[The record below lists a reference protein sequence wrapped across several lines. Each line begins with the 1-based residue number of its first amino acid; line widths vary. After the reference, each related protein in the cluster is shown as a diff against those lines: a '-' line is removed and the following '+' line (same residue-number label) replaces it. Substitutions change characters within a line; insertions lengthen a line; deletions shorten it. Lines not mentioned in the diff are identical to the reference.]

1 MMRMTEKVK
10 LGIIGYGAEGGM
22 YAGFFKNNDER
33 LNDNIELAAICDNDP
48 AKKAKVAEDFPGL
61 PFFDNYLDL
70 LDSGVVNAIVTT
82 VPHYDHCVI
91 GIDALKRGIH
101 LLGEKPAGVYTKDVE
116 RLIAVAD
123 ENPETTFAIF
133 FNQRTNPLYR
143 RVKQLMDEKAIG
155 DLQRATWMITTWWR
169 PQGYYNQSAWRA
181 TWGGEG
187 GGVLVNQAPHQLDL
201 LQWICGKPEKVYAKL
216 QYGAGRNI
224 VVENEVNALLDF
236 GNGATGS
243 FITCTN
249 DIVGTDRFEIFGTKG
264 KIIVEDSK
272 KLVVKQLVAPE
283 AELSENMNMQ
293 DVMKL
298 FMGQIN
304 MSDYV
309 TVTEEEF
316 ETPQGLQHI
325 SVLNNF
331 ADHVVKGEPLLANG
345 REGINGVT
353 LANAM
358 HLSSWLDKEVDY
370 NVDGDLYLA
379 ELNKRIAE
387 EGKFDTKK

>member
-1 MMRMTEKVK
+1 MTEKVK

-33 LNDNIELAAICDNDP
+33 LNDNIELVAICDNDP
-48 AKKAKVAEDFPGL
+48 AKKEKVAADFPGL
-61 PFFDNYLDL
+61 PFFDNYMDMLE
-70 LDSGVVNAIVTT
+70 SGVVNAIVTT

-101 LLGEKPAGVYTKDVE
+101 LLGEKPAGVYTKEVE
-116 RLIAVAD
+116 RLIAAAD
-123 ENPETTFAIF
+123 ENPESTFAIF
-133 FNQRTNPLYR
+133 FNQRTNPLYQK
-143 RVKQLMDEKAIG
+143 VKQLMDDKAIG
-155 DLQRATWMITTWWR
+155 DLQRATWIITTWWR

-201 LQWICGKPEKVYAKL
+201 LQWICGKPEKVFAKL
-216 QYGAGRNI
+216 QYGVGREI
-224 VVENEVNALLDF
+224 IVENEVNALLDF

-249 DIVGTDRFEIFGTKG
+249 DLVGTDRFEIFGTKG
-264 KIIVEDSK
+264 KIVVEDSK
-272 KLVVKQLVAPE
+272 KLIVKQLTAPE
-283 AELSENMNMQ
+283 AELSEKMDMS
-293 DVMKL
+293 DVMKI
-298 FMGQIN
+298 FMGQVD
-304 MSDYV
+304 MAQYV
-309 TVTEEEF
+309 TETEEEF
-316 ETPQGLQHI
+316 TTVFGQQHI
-325 SVLNNF
+325 DVLNNF
-331 ADHVVKGEPLLANG
+331 ADHVVNGAPLLANG

-370 NVDGDLYLA
+370 NVDGDQYLA

-387 EGKFDTKK
+387 EGKFETRK

>member
-1 MMRMTEKVK
+1 MKMTEKVK

-33 LNDNIELAAICDNDP
+33 LNDNIELAAVCDNDP

-70 LDSGVVNAIVTT
+70 LESGIVNAIVTT
-82 VPHYDHCVI
+82 VPHYDHCVM
-91 GIDALKRGIH
+91 GIAALERGIH

-116 RLIAVAD
+116 RLI
-123 ENPETTFAIF
+123 ETSKKHPETTFAIF

-155 DLQRATWMITTWWR
+155 DLQRATWIITTWWR

-272 KLVVKQLVAPE
+272 KLIVKQLTAPE
-283 AELSENMNMQ
+283 AELSENMDMQ
-293 DVMKL
+293 DVMRL
-298 FMGQIN
+298 FMGQVN
-304 MSDYV
+304 MEDYV
-309 TVTEEEF
+309 KVTEEEF
-316 ETPQGLQHI
+316 VTPQGLQHI

-331 ADHVVKGEPLLANG
+331 ADHIVNGEPLLANG
-345 REGINGVT
+345 EEGINGVT
-353 LANAM
+353 MANAM

-387 EGKFDTKK
+387 EGKFEQKK

>member
-1 MMRMTEKVK
+1 MKMTEKVK

-33 LNDNIELAAICDNDP
+33 LNDNIELAAVCDNDP

-70 LDSGVVNAIVTT
+70 LESGIVNAIVTT
-82 VPHYDHCVI
+82 VPHYDHCVMEI
-91 GIDALKRGIH
+91 AALERGIH

-116 RLIAVAD
+116 RLI
-123 ENPETTFAIF
+123 ETSKKHPETTFAIF

-155 DLQRATWMITTWWR
+155 DLQRATWIITTWWR

-216 QYGAGRNI
+216 QYGAGRDI

-272 KLVVKQLVAPE
+272 KLIVKQLTAPE
-283 AELSENMNMQ
+283 AELSENMDMQ
-293 DVMKL
+293 DVMRL
-298 FMGQIN
+298 FMGQVN
-304 MSDYV
+304 MEDYV
-309 TVTEEEF
+309 KVTEEEF
-316 ETPQGLQHI
+316 VTPQGLQHI

-331 ADHVVKGEPLLANG
+331 ADHIVNGEPLLANG
-345 REGINGVT
+345 EEGINGVT

-387 EGKFDTKK
+387 EGKFEQKK

>member
-1 MMRMTEKVK
+1 MKMTEKVK

-33 LNDNIELAAICDNDP
+33 LNDNIELAAVCDNDP

-70 LDSGVVNAIVTT
+70 LESGIVNAIVTT
-82 VPHYDHCVI
+82 VPHYDHCVM
-91 GIDALKRGIH
+91 GIAALERGIH

-116 RLIAVAD
+116 RLI
-123 ENPETTFAIF
+123 ETSKKHPETTFAIF

-155 DLQRATWMITTWWR
+155 DLQRATWIITTWWR

-224 VVENEVNALLDF
+224 VVEYEVNARLDF
-236 GNGATGS
+236 GKGATAS
-243 FITCTN
+243 LITYTN

-272 KLVVKQLVAPE
+272 KLIVKQLTAPE
-283 AELSENMNMQ
+283 AELSENMDMQ
-293 DVMKL
+293 DVMRL
-298 FMGQIN
+298 FMGQVN
-304 MSDYV
+304 MEDYV
-309 TVTEEEF
+309 KVTEEEF
-316 ETPQGLQHI
+316 VTPQGLQHI

-331 ADHVVKGEPLLANG
+331 ADHIVNGEPLLANG
-345 REGINGVT
+345 EEGINGVT

-387 EGKFDTKK
+387 EGKFEQKK

>member
-1 MMRMTEKVK
+1 MTEKVK

-33 LNDNIELAAICDNDP
+33 LNDNIELAAVCDNDP

-70 LDSGVVNAIVTT
+70 LESGIVNAIVTT
-82 VPHYDHCVI
+82 VPHYDHCVM
-91 GIDALKRGIH
+91 GIAALERGIH

-116 RLIAVAD
+116 RLI
-123 ENPETTFAIF
+123 ETSKKHPETTFAIF

-155 DLQRATWMITTWWR
+155 DLQRATWIITTWWR

-272 KLVVKQLVAPE
+272 KLIVKQLTAPE
-283 AELSENMNMQ
+283 AELSENMDMQ
-293 DVMKL
+293 DVMRL
-298 FMGQIN
+298 FMGQVN
-304 MSDYV
+304 MEDYV
-309 TVTEEEF
+309 KVTEEEF
-316 ETPQGLQHI
+316 VTPQGLQHI

-331 ADHVVKGEPLLANG
+331 ADHIVNGEPLLANG
-345 REGINGVT
+345 EEGINGVI

-387 EGKFDTKK
+387 EGKFEQKK

>member
-1 MMRMTEKVK
+1 MTEKVK

-70 LDSGVVNAIVTT
+70 LESGIVNAIVTT
-82 VPHYDHCVI
+82 VPHYDHCVM
-91 GIDALKRGIH
+91 GIAALERGIH

-116 RLIAVAD
+116 RLI
-123 ENPETTFAIF
+123 ETSKKHPETTFAIF

-155 DLQRATWMITTWWR
+155 DLQRATWIITTWWR

-272 KLVVKQLVAPE
+272 KLIVKQLTAPE
-283 AELSENMNMQ
+283 AELSENMDMQ
-293 DVMKL
+293 DVMRL
-298 FMGQIN
+298 FMGQVN
-304 MSDYV
+304 MEDYV
-309 TVTEEEF
+309 KVTEEEF
-316 ETPQGLQHI
+316 VTPQGLQHI

-331 ADHVVKGEPLLANG
+331 ADHIVNGEPLLANG
-345 REGINGVT
+345 EEGINGVT

-387 EGKFDTKK
+387 EGKFEQKK

>member
-1 MMRMTEKVK
+1 MMKMTEKVK

-33 LNDNIELAAICDNDP
+33 LNDNIELAAVCDNDP

-70 LDSGVVNAIVTT
+70 LESGIVNAIVTT
-82 VPHYDHCVI
+82 VPHYDHCVM
-91 GIDALKRGIH
+91 GIAALERGIH

-116 RLIAVAD
+116 RLI
-123 ENPETTFAIF
+123 ETSKKHPETTFAIF

-155 DLQRATWMITTWWR
+155 DLQRATWIITTWWR

-216 QYGAGRNI
+216 QYGAGRDI

-272 KLVVKQLVAPE
+272 KLIVKQLTAPE
-283 AELSENMNMQ
+283 AELSENMDMQ
-293 DVMKL
+293 DVMRL
-298 FMGQIN
+298 FMGQVN
-304 MSDYV
+304 MEDYV
-309 TVTEEEF
+309 KVTEEEF
-316 ETPQGLQHI
+316 VTPQGLQHI

-331 ADHVVKGEPLLANG
+331 ADHIVNGEPLLANG
-345 REGINGVT
+345 EEGINGVT

-387 EGKFDTKK
+387 EGKFEQKK

>member
-1 MMRMTEKVK
+1 MTEKVK

-33 LNDNIELAAICDNDP
+33 LNDNIELAAVCDNDP

-70 LDSGVVNAIVTT
+70 LESGIVNAIVTT
-82 VPHYDHCVI
+82 VPHYDHCVM
-91 GIDALKRGIH
+91 GIAALERGIH

-116 RLIAVAD
+116 RLI
-123 ENPETTFAIF
+123 ETSKKHPETTFAIF

-155 DLQRATWMITTWWR
+155 DLQRATWIITTWWR

-264 KIIVEDSK
+264 KIIVENSK
-272 KLVVKQLVAPE
+272 KLIVKQLTAPE
-283 AELSENMNMQ
+283 AELSENMDMQ
-293 DVMKL
+293 DVMRL
-298 FMGQIN
+298 FMGQVN
-304 MSDYV
+304 MEDYV
-309 TVTEEEF
+309 KVTEEEF
-316 ETPQGLQHI
+316 VTPQGLQHI

-331 ADHVVKGEPLLANG
+331 ADHIVNGEPLLANG
-345 REGINGVT
+345 EEGINGVT

-379 ELNKRIAE
+379 ELNKRIVE
-387 EGKFDTKK
+387 EGKFEQKK

>member
-33 LNDNIELAAICDNDP
+33 LNDNIELVAICDNDP
-48 AKKAKVAEDFPGL
+48 AKKEKVAADFPGL
-61 PFFDNYLDL
+61 PFFDNYMDMLE
-70 LDSGVVNAIVTT
+70 SGVVNAIVTT

-101 LLGEKPAGVYTKDVE
+101 LLGEKPAGVYTKEVE
-116 RLIAVAD
+116 RLIAAAD
-123 ENPETTFAIF
+123 ENPESTFAIF
-133 FNQRTNPLYR
+133 FNQRTNPLYQK
-143 RVKQLMDEKAIG
+143 VKQLMDDKAIG
-155 DLQRATWMITTWWR
+155 DLQRATWIITTWWR

-201 LQWICGKPEKVYAKL
+201 LQWICGKPEKVFAKL
-216 QYGAGRNI
+216 QYGVGREI

-249 DIVGTDRFEIFGTKG
+249 DLVGTDRFEIFGTKG
-264 KIIVEDSK
+264 KIVVEDSK
-272 KLVVKQLVAPE
+272 KLIVKQLTAPE
-283 AELSENMNMQ
+283 AELSEKMDMS
-293 DVMKL
+293 DVMKI
-298 FMGQIN
+298 FMGQVD
-304 MSDYV
+304 MAQYV
-309 TVTEEEF
+309 TETEEEF
-316 ETPQGLQHI
+316 TTVFGQQHI
-325 SVLNNF
+325 DVLNNF
-331 ADHVVKGEPLLANG
+331 ADHVVNGAPLLANG

-370 NVDGDLYLA
+370 NVDGDQYLA

-387 EGKFDTKK
+387 EGKFETRK

>member
-1 MMRMTEKVK
+1 MTEKVK

-33 LNDNIELAAICDNDP
+33 LNDNIELAAVCDNDP

-70 LDSGVVNAIVTT
+70 LESGIVNAIVTT
-82 VPHYDHCVI
+82 VPHYDHCVM
-91 GIDALKRGIH
+91 GIAALERGIH

-116 RLIAVAD
+116 HLI
-123 ENPETTFAIF
+123 ETSKKHPETTFAIF

-155 DLQRATWMITTWWR
+155 DLQRATWIITTWWR

-272 KLVVKQLVAPE
+272 KLIVKQLTAPE
-283 AELSENMNMQ
+283 AELSENMDMQ
-293 DVMKL
+293 DVMRL
-298 FMGQIN
+298 FMGQVN
-304 MSDYV
+304 MEDYV
-309 TVTEEEF
+309 KVTEEEF
-316 ETPQGLQHI
+316 VTPQGLQHI

-331 ADHVVKGEPLLANG
+331 ADHIVNGEPLLANG
-345 REGINGVT
+345 EEGINGVT

-387 EGKFDTKK
+387 EGKFEQKK

>member
-1 MMRMTEKVK
+1 MKMTEKVK

-33 LNDNIELAAICDNDP
+33 LNDNIELAAVCDNDP

-70 LDSGVVNAIVTT
+70 LESGIVNAIVTT
-82 VPHYDHCVI
+82 VPHYDHCVM
-91 GIDALKRGIH
+91 GIAALERGIH

-116 RLIAVAD
+116 RLI
-123 ENPETTFAIF
+123 ETSKKHPETTFAIF

-155 DLQRATWMITTWWR
+155 DLQRATWIITTWWR

-216 QYGAGRNI
+216 QYGAGRDI

-272 KLVVKQLVAPE
+272 KLIVKQLTAPE
-283 AELSENMNMQ
+283 AELSENMDMQ
-293 DVMKL
+293 DVMRL
-298 FMGQIN
+298 FMGQVN
-304 MSDYV
+304 MEDYV
-309 TVTEEEF
+309 KVTEEEF
-316 ETPQGLQHI
+316 VTPQGLQHI

-331 ADHVVKGEPLLANG
+331 ADHIVNGEPLLANG
-345 REGINGVT
+345 EEGINGVT

-387 EGKFDTKK
+387 EGKFEQRK

>member
-1 MMRMTEKVK
+1 MKMTEKVK

-33 LNDNIELAAICDNDP
+33 LNDNIELAAVCDIDP

-70 LDSGVVNAIVTT
+70 LESGIVNAIVTT
-82 VPHYDHCVI
+82 VPHYDHCVM
-91 GIDALKRGIH
+91 GIAALERGIH

-116 RLIAVAD
+116 RLI
-123 ENPETTFAIF
+123 ETSKKHPETTFAIF

-155 DLQRATWMITTWWR
+155 DLQRATWIITTWWR

-272 KLVVKQLVAPE
+272 KLIVKQLTAPE
-283 AELSENMNMQ
+283 AELSENMDMQ
-293 DVMKL
+293 DVMRH
-298 FMGQIN
+298 FMGQVN
-304 MSDYV
+304 MEDYV
-309 TVTEEEF
+309 KVTEEEF
-316 ETPQGLQHI
+316 VTPQGLQHI

-331 ADHVVKGEPLLANG
+331 ADHIVNGEPLLANG
-345 REGINGVT
+345 EEGINGVT

-387 EGKFDTKK
+387 EGKFEQKK

>member
-1 MMRMTEKVK
+1 MTEKVK

-33 LNDNIELAAICDNDP
+33 LNDNIELAAVCDIDP

-70 LDSGVVNAIVTT
+70 LESGIVNAIVTT
-82 VPHYDHCVI
+82 VPHYDHCVM
-91 GIDALKRGIH
+91 GIAALERGIH

-116 RLIAVAD
+116 RLI
-123 ENPETTFAIF
+123 ETSKKHPETTFAIF

-143 RVKQLMDEKAIG
+143 RVKQLMDDKAIG
-155 DLQRATWMITTWWR
+155 DLQRATWIITTWWR

-272 KLVVKQLVAPE
+272 KLIVKQLTAPE
-283 AELSENMNMQ
+283 AELSENMDMQ
-293 DVMKL
+293 DVMRL
-298 FMGQIN
+298 FMGQVN
-304 MSDYV
+304 MEDYV
-309 TVTEEEF
+309 KVTEEEF
-316 ETPQGLQHI
+316 VTPQGLQHI

-331 ADHVVKGEPLLANG
+331 ADHIVNGEPLLANG
-345 REGINGVT
+345 EEGINGVT

-379 ELNKRIAE
+379 ELNKRIVE
-387 EGKFDTKK
+387 EGKFEQKK

>member
-1 MMRMTEKVK
+1 
-10 LGIIGYGAEGGM
+10 M

-61 PFFDNYLDL
+61 PFFDNYLYL
-70 LDSGVVNAIVTT
+70 LESGIVNAIVTT
-82 VPHYDHCVI
+82 VPHYDHCVM
-91 GIDALKRGIH
+91 GIAALERGIH

-116 RLIAVAD
+116 RLI
-123 ENPETTFAIF
+123 ETSKKHPETTFAIF

-155 DLQRATWMITTWWR
+155 DLQRATWIITTWWR

-272 KLVVKQLVAPE
+272 KLIVKQLTAPE
-283 AELSENMNMQ
+283 AELSENMDMQ
-293 DVMKL
+293 DVMRL
-298 FMGQIN
+298 FMGQVN
-304 MSDYV
+304 MEDYV
-309 TVTEEEF
+309 KVTEEEF
-316 ETPQGLQHI
+316 VTPQGLQHI

-331 ADHVVKGEPLLANG
+331 ADHIVNGEPLLANG
-345 REGINGVT
+345 EEGINGVT

-387 EGKFDTKK
+387 EGKFEQKK

>member
-1 MMRMTEKVK
+1 MKMTEKVK

-33 LNDNIELAAICDNDP
+33 LNDNIELAAVCDIDP

-61 PFFDNYLDL
+61 LFFDNYLDL
-70 LDSGVVNAIVTT
+70 LESGIVNAIVTT
-82 VPHYDHCVI
+82 VPHYDHCVM
-91 GIDALKRGIH
+91 GIAALERGIH

-116 RLIAVAD
+116 RLI
-123 ENPETTFAIF
+123 ETSKKHPETTFAIF

-155 DLQRATWMITTWWR
+155 DLQRATWIITTWWR

-216 QYGAGRNI
+216 QYGAGRDI

-272 KLVVKQLVAPE
+272 KLIVKQLTAPE
-283 AELSENMNMQ
+283 AELSENMDMQ
-293 DVMKL
+293 DVMRL
-298 FMGQIN
+298 FMGQVN
-304 MSDYV
+304 MEDYV
-309 TVTEEEF
+309 KVTEEEF
-316 ETPQGLQHI
+316 VTPQGLQHI

-331 ADHVVKGEPLLANG
+331 ADHIVNGEPLLANG
-345 REGINGVT
+345 EEGINGVT

-387 EGKFDTKK
+387 EGKFEQKK

>member
-1 MMRMTEKVK
+1 MTEKVK

-33 LNDNIELAAICDNDP
+33 LNDNIELAAVCDNDP

-70 LDSGVVNAIVTT
+70 LESGIVNAIVTT
-82 VPHYDHCVI
+82 VPHYDHCVM
-91 GIDALKRGIH
+91 GIAALERGIH

-116 RLIAVAD
+116 RLI
-123 ENPETTFAIF
+123 ETSKKHPETTFAIF

-155 DLQRATWMITTWWR
+155 DLQRATWIITTWWR

-216 QYGAGRNI
+216 QYGAGRDI

-272 KLVVKQLVAPE
+272 KLIVKQLTAPE
-283 AELSENMNMQ
+283 AELSENMDMQ
-293 DVMKL
+293 DVMRL
-298 FMGQIN
+298 FMGQVN
-304 MSDYV
+304 MEDYV
-309 TVTEEEF
+309 KVTEEEF
-316 ETPQGLQHI
+316 VTPQGLQHI

-331 ADHVVKGEPLLANG
+331 ADHIVNGEPLLANG
-345 REGINGVT
+345 EEGINGVT

-379 ELNKRIAE
+379 ELNKRIADE
-387 EGKFDTKK
+387 EKKKKKK

>member
-1 MMRMTEKVK
+1 MKMTEKVK

-33 LNDNIELAAICDNDP
+33 LNDNIELAAVCDIDP

-70 LDSGVVNAIVTT
+70 LESGIVNAIVTT
-82 VPHYDHCVI
+82 VPHYDHCVM
-91 GIDALKRGIH
+91 GIAALERGIH

-116 RLIAVAD
+116 RLI
-123 ENPETTFAIF
+123 ETSNKHPETTFAIF

-155 DLQRATWMITTWWR
+155 DLQRATWIITTWWR

-272 KLVVKQLVAPE
+272 KLIVKQLTAPE
-283 AELSENMNMQ
+283 AELSENMDMQ
-293 DVMKL
+293 DVMRL
-298 FMGQIN
+298 FMGQVN
-304 MSDYV
+304 MEDYV
-309 TVTEEEF
+309 KVTEEEF
-316 ETPQGLQHI
+316 VTPQGLQHI

-331 ADHVVKGEPLLANG
+331 ADHIVNGEPLLANG
-345 REGINGVT
+345 EEGINGVT

-387 EGKFDTKK
+387 EGKFEQKK

>member
-1 MMRMTEKVK
+1 MTEKVK

-33 LNDNIELAAICDNDP
+33 LNDNIELVAICDNDP
-48 AKKAKVAEDFPGL
+48 AKKEKVAADFPGL
-61 PFFDNYLDL
+61 PFFDNYMDMLE
-70 LDSGVVNAIVTT
+70 SGVVNAIVTT

-101 LLGEKPAGVYTKDVE
+101 LLGEKPAGVYTKEVE
-116 RLIAVAD
+116 RLIAAAD
-123 ENPETTFAIF
+123 ENPESTFAIF
-133 FNQRTNPLYR
+133 FNQRTNPLYQK
-143 RVKQLMDEKAIG
+143 VKQLMDDKAIG
-155 DLQRATWMITTWWR
+155 DLQRATWIITTWWR

-201 LQWICGKPEKVYAKL
+201 LQWICGKPEKVFAKL
-216 QYGAGRNI
+216 QYGVGHKI
-224 VVENEVNALLDF
+224 IVENEVNALLDF

-249 DIVGTDRFEIFGTKG
+249 DLVGTDRFEIFGTKG
-264 KIIVEDSK
+264 KIVVEDSK
-272 KLVVKQLVAPE
+272 KLIVKQLTAPE
-283 AELSENMNMQ
+283 AELSEKMDMS
-293 DVMKL
+293 DVMKI
-298 FMGQIN
+298 FMGQVD
-304 MSDYV
+304 MAQYV
-309 TVTEEEF
+309 TETEEEF
-316 ETPQGLQHI
+316 TTVFGQQHI
-325 SVLNNF
+325 DVLNNF
-331 ADHVVKGEPLLANG
+331 ADHVVNGAPLLANG

-370 NVDGDLYLA
+370 NVDGDQYLA

-387 EGKFDTKK
+387 EGKFETRK

>member
-1 MMRMTEKVK
+1 MKMTEKVK

-33 LNDNIELAAICDNDP
+33 LNDNIELAAVCDNDP

-70 LDSGVVNAIVTT
+70 LESGIVNAIVTT
-82 VPHYDHCVI
+82 VPHYDHCVM
-91 GIDALKRGIH
+91 GIAALERGIH

-116 RLIAVAD
+116 RLI
-123 ENPETTFAIF
+123 ETSKKHPETTFAIF

-155 DLQRATWMITTWWR
+155 DLQRATWIITTWWR

-272 KLVVKQLVAPE
+272 KLIVKQLTAPE
-283 AELSENMNMQ
+283 AELSKNMDMQ
-293 DVMKL
+293 DVMRL
-298 FMGQIN
+298 FMGQVN
-304 MSDYV
+304 MEDYV
-309 TVTEEEF
+309 KVTEEEF
-316 ETPQGLQHI
+316 VTPQGLQHI

-331 ADHVVKGEPLLANG
+331 ADHIVNGEPLLANG
-345 REGINGVT
+345 EEGINGVT

-387 EGKFDTKK
+387 EGKFEQKK

>member
-1 MMRMTEKVK
+1 MTEKVK
-10 LGIIGYGAEGGM
+10 LGSIGYVAEGGM

-33 LNDNIELAAICDNDP
+33 LNDNIELAAVCDNDP

-70 LDSGVVNAIVTT
+70 LESGIVNAIVTT
-82 VPHYDHCVI
+82 VPHYDHCVM
-91 GIDALKRGIH
+91 GIAALERGIH

-116 RLIAVAD
+116 RLI
-123 ENPETTFAIF
+123 ETSKKHPETTFAIF

-155 DLQRATWMITTWWR
+155 DLQRATWIITTWWR

-272 KLVVKQLVAPE
+272 KLIVKQLTAPE
-283 AELSENMNMQ
+283 AELSENMDMQ
-293 DVMKL
+293 DVMRL
-298 FMGQIN
+298 FMGQVN
-304 MSDYV
+304 MEDYV
-309 TVTEEEF
+309 KVTEEEF
-316 ETPQGLQHI
+316 VTPQGLQHI

-331 ADHVVKGEPLLANG
+331 ADHIVNGEPLLANG
-345 REGINGVT
+345 EEGINGVT

-379 ELNKRIAE
+379 ELNKRIVE
-387 EGKFDTKK
+387 EGKFEQKK

>member
-1 MMRMTEKVK
+1 MKMTEKVK

-33 LNDNIELAAICDNDP
+33 LNDNIELAAVCDNDP

-70 LDSGVVNAIVTT
+70 LESGIVNAIVTT
-82 VPHYDHCVI
+82 VPHYDHCVM
-91 GIDALKRGIH
+91 GIAALERGIH

-116 RLIAVAD
+116 RLI
-123 ENPETTFAIF
+123 ETSKKHPETTFAIF

-143 RVKQLMDEKAIG
+143 RVRQLMDEKAIG
-155 DLQRATWMITTWWR
+155 DLQRATWIITTWWR

-216 QYGAGRNI
+216 QYGAGRDI

-272 KLVVKQLVAPE
+272 KLIVKQLTAPE
-283 AELSENMNMQ
+283 AELSENMDMQ
-293 DVMKL
+293 DVMRL
-298 FMGQIN
+298 FMGQVN
-304 MSDYV
+304 MEDYV
-309 TVTEEEF
+309 KVTEEEF
-316 ETPQGLQHI
+316 VTPQGLQHI

-331 ADHVVKGEPLLANG
+331 ADHIVNGEPLLANG
-345 REGINGVT
+345 EEGINGVT

-387 EGKFDTKK
+387 EGKFEQKK